1 MAQDK
6 SAKLQAKSFPVHKP
20 MAMLVLTGLLV
31 PALSSAQG
39 DYERLLSAHAAPY
52 HHYIEGGDDKGSSYQ
67 AYLQDSM
74 ANVDQY
80 GKGARSGSYENLIAR
95 YRRILGEP
103 LPAGDSEKPSG
114 AEHPQVSFAG
124 KEVSTSGSDKAGFVG
139 YLDFAMH
146 SQGFRAAGG
155 DYEKYVGPYPE
166 SLRGDEQFADAE
178 TKRAEAARSLGLGLA
193 ARQTGSGLAELTAED
208 QEQQIQRL
216 NSELASE
223 RAHLKKELETEKQRL
238 RQELADEAE
247 EQSSVRANAG
257 YENAHGPAVL
267 ATIPVGKKP
276 LLVGAG
282 TLAAGM
288 LVMTFAVRRLWFQ
301 HHLPVTEA
309 EEHLLYVEA
318 PLDVA

>member
-6 SAKLQAKSFPVHKP
+6 RAKLQAKSFPVHKP

-39 DYERLLSAHAAPY
+39 DYERLLSAHAA
-52 HHYIEGGDDKGSSYQ
+52 EGGDGKGSSYP

-80 GKGARSGSYENLIAR
+80 GKGARSGGYENLIAR

-114 AEHPQVSFAG
+114 AEHQQVSFAG

-146 SQGFRAAGG
+146 SQGFGAAGG

-223 RAHLKKELETEKQRL
+223 RAHLKKELETEKQHL

-247 EQSSVRANAG
+247 EQSSVKANAG
-257 YENAHGPAVL
+257 NENAHGPAML

-282 TLAAGM
+282 ILAAGM